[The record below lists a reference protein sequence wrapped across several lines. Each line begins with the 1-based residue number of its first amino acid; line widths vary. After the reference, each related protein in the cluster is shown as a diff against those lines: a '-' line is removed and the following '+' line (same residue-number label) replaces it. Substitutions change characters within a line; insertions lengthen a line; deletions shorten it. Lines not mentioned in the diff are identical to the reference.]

1 MPNFTQYGDTTG
13 RLGGFRH
20 AGDQTL
26 PSGGPGFL
34 PDVITLIGDAEA
46 LAGFARG
53 GNDTATGVGYA
64 TVVIGDARSMSGF
77 SRGGA
82 DLLTASGGNNTLYGD
97 AVTMSGFALG
107 GDDHLIFGGGIGART
122 GATNTL
128 FGDAETMTGFARGGD
143 DVLTGPSS
151 IYSSESFLYGDA
163 RTLSGHAWAGNDT
176 LIGVALQTEHMWGDA
191 AEIEGK
197 HVHTGDDTFVFARLN
212 GTDFIHDF
220 EQGKDL
226 IDLTGY
232 AAADIHDFADL
243 QPLITVAGEDS
254 TITFGSHQTGRFP
267 GEMVVD
273 SIAVLGVAALTAEDF
288 LFA

>member
-1 MPNFTQYGDTTG
+1 MPDFTQYGDTTG

-34 PDVITLIGDAEA
+34 PDTITLIGDAEA

-53 GNDTATGVGYA
+53 GNDTAAGIGYTA
-64 TVVIGDARSMSGF
+64 IVIGDARSMSG
-77 SRGGA
+77 SSHGG
-82 DLLTASGGNNTLYGD
+82 DDTLSVSGYNTTLYGD
-97 AVTMSGFALG
+97 AVTMKGFAVG
-107 GDDHLIFGGGIGART
+107 GDDHLTFGFGFGARPST
-122 GATNTL
+122 TNTL
-128 FGDAETMTGFARGGD
+128 FGDAETMAGFARGGD

-151 IYSSESFLYGDA
+151 VYYSTSFLYGDGH
-163 RTLSGHAWAGNDT
+163 TLSGHAWAGDDT
-176 LIGVALQTEHMWGDA
+176 LISVFQVTEHMWGDA
-191 AEIEGK
+191 VEIEGR
-197 HVHTGDDTFVFARLN
+197 HVHTGNDTFVFARLN

-232 AAADIHDFADL
+232 AAANIHGFADL

-254 TITFGSHQTGRFP
+254 TITFGSHQSGRFP
-267 GEMVVD
+267 GETVVD

>member
-1 MPNFTQYGDTTG
+1 MPDFTQYGDTTG
-13 RLGGFRH
+13 RLGGFEQ

-46 LAGFARG
+46 LAGFAQG
-53 GNDTATGVGYA
+53 GDDTVAGYGRTA
-64 TVVIGDARSMSGF
+64 VIIGDARSMSGF
-77 SRGGA
+77 SQGGT
-82 DLLTASGGNNTLYGD
+82 DTLTASGYRTTLYGD
-97 AVTMSGFALG
+97 AVTMSGHAAG
-107 GDDHLIFGGGIGART
+107 GNDHLTFGGGIGARPST
-122 GATNTL
+122 NNTL

-151 IYSSESFLYGDA
+151 VYYAQSFLYGDA
-163 RTLSGHAWAGNDT
+163 HTLSGHSRAGNDT
-176 LIGVALQTEHMWGDA
+176 LVSVFQVTEHMWGDA

-197 HVHTGDDTFVFARLN
+197 HVHTGNDTFVFARFN

-232 AAADIHDFADL
+232 ASANIRGFADL
-243 QPLITVAGEDS
+243 QPLITVTGEGS
-254 TITFGSHQTGRFP
+254 TITFGSHETGRFP
-267 GEMVVD
+267 GETVVD
-273 SIAVLGVAALTAEDF
+273 SIAVLGVATLTAGDF